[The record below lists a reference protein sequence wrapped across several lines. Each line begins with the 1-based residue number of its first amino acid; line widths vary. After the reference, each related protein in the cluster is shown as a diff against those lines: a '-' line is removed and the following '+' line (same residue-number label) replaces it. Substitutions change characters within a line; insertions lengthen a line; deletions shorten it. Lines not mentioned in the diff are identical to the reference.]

1 MSILGSLIDLVAGA
15 AQVVAD
21 AFSAFRPGR
30 GERPRAATRPVLVL
44 RLIVFAPASYV
55 FTSLAWFLY
64 AGLDL
69 ARAHVVTYGLF
80 AAATLIAAC
89 LALALAYQAVRA
101 AWRLLTGDVDEAE
114 AQGTVSTRESRIEA
128 ARARARARRLA
139 RPGEPVASEPG
150 EEAGV
155 STRDTTPAAPR
166 RDRR

>member
-1 MSILGSLIDLVAGA
+1 MSILGPLIDLVAGT
-15 AQVVAD
+15 AQVLAD
-21 AFSAFRPGR
+21 AFAAFRPGR

-55 FTSLAWFLY
+55 FASLAWFLY

-69 ARAHVVTYGLF
+69 ARAHFVTYGLF
-80 AAATLIAAC
+80 AAATLFAAC
-89 LALALAYQAVRA
+89 LALALAYHAIRT
-101 AWRLLTGDVDEAE
+101 AWRLLTGDVDEADARE
-114 AQGTVSTRESRIEA
+114 SAPTRESRIEA

-155 STRDTTPAAPR
+155 STRDTTPAAPH
-166 RDRR
+166 RDER